1 MRRFYNYE
9 LPKISQQSIDIVK
22 DIIILEKTDNYK
34 LSGKTG
40 GGMLTEN
47 DYIMWL
53 VGYIEKDNKPYFYA
67 MNFKTNDFSKL
78 SQARYEITKDILRE
92 LKLLE

>member
-1 MRRFYNYE
+1 LRKYYNYE
-9 LPKISQQSIDIVK
+9 LPKISRQSIDIVK
-22 DIIILEKTDNYK
+22 DIIVIEQTDNYK
-34 LSGKTG
+34 FSGKTG
-40 GGMLTEN
+40 VGMLTET

-67 MNFKTNDFSKL
+67 MNFKTNDFNKT

-92 LKLLE
+92 LKLMD